1 MAIAEGFPG
10 NDWSESLIKQKAPQ
24 ASGVY
29 AIYNRAWIYVGES
42 NNIQTTLLEHWNG
55 DNACIT
61 TAVPTGFMFEVCHQD
76 EQVRRQAALITRF
89 RPRCNQLTATAGF
102 SVNAECDT

>member
-10 NDWSESLIKQKAPQ
+10 NDWSESSIKQKAPQ

-61 TAVPTGFMFEVCHQD
+61 TAVPTGFVYEVCNQAD
-76 EQVRRQAALITRF
+76 RVRRQVALIIRF
-89 RPRCNQLTATAGF
+89 RPRCNQLTATAGL
-102 SVNAECDT
+102 SVNAGV